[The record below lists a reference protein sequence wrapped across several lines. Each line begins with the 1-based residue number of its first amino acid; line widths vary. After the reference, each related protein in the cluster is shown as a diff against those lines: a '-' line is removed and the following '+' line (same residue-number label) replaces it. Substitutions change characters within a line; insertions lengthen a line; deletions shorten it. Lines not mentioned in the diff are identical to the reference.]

1 MAATAS
7 KTAARVMAIRN
18 APTLIIVETLYVHG
32 SCFAKAE
39 M

>member
-1 MAATAS
+1 MAAAAS
-7 KTAARVMAIRN
+7 KTAVSVIAIRN
-18 APTLIIVETLYVHG
+18 APTLIIVEALYVHG